1 MRVSYVT
8 SSGGSRG
15 LTSRKFHFITRLWG
29 VKHARRLKPRDQAAK
44 GATAMADL
52 GLLLGAQL
60 RKRLAKRLVEKN
72 RVVAEAVRAA
82 PRVENQAARFVF
94 EDLLARRPDQRRRA
108 DEARGAAI
116 GGGPLSPPPRRS
128 PCASRRAPRRPG

>member
-15 LTSRKFHFITRLWG
+15 LSSRKFHFITRLWG
-29 VKHARRLKPRDQAAK
+29 VKHARRLKPCDQAAK
-44 GATAMADL
+44 CATAMADL

-72 RVVAEAVRAA
+72 RVVAEAARAPPRVREQAA
-82 PRVENQAARFVF
+82 PLGFRGR
-94 EDLLARRPDQRRRA
+94 LRRRP
-108 DEARGAAI
+108 
-116 GGGPLSPPPRRS
+116 
-128 PCASRRAPRRPG
+128 